1 MLALMLKAGCLC
13 GRADGSCLPMCAISP
28 LGMALAKPLTLACS
42 SPSSVVAQPLPG
54 NHLLMHHESPGASIP
69 RSPSPCRRPATSLS
83 ERYSLRIPKRE
94 EDSEVRRKRRRRSWD
109 EAAGVAVPGKSVTL
123 SRQASQT
130 AARRAS
136 GGEGGEG
143 RRIGGGERVKS
154 EGGVLLVPGK
164 SFTLSSQ
171 EKCLVDKRRAGSNSQ
186 LVSLST
192 IANKQQVPSNTEK
205 VFPNAPVNSKPVKR
219 AKTVNSQDFNQRS
232 NSLKHQRNY
241 SLTVG
246 SNSNVSEQRFQP
258 RSASLREAKPS
269 QRFLTRNQSL
279 QSKSKNPGPAH
290 SSLEPSLRSNPSLS
304 KLTSS
309 ETGSSTFPTGWRF

>member
-1 MLALMLKAGCLC
+1 M
-13 GRADGSCLPMCAISP
+13 
-28 LGMALAKPLTLACS
+28 
-42 SPSSVVAQPLPG
+42 
-54 NHLLMHHESPGASIP
+54 
-69 RSPSPCRRPATSLS
+69 
-83 ERYSLRIPKRE
+83 
-94 EDSEVRRKRRRRSWD
+94 
-109 EAAGVAVPGKSVTL
+109 
-123 SRQASQT
+123 
-130 AARRAS
+130 
-136 GGEGGEG
+136 
-143 RRIGGGERVKS
+143 
-154 EGGVLLVPGK
+154 PGK
-164 SFTLSSQ
+164 SFTLSRQ
-171 EKCLVDKRRAGSNSQ
+171 EKCLGDKRRAESNSQ

-279 QSKSKNPGPAH
+279 RSKSKNPGPAR

-304 KLTSS
+304 KLTAS
-309 ETGSSTFPTGWRF
+309 ETGSNAFPTGWRI

>member
-1 MLALMLKAGCLC
+1 M
-13 GRADGSCLPMCAISP
+13 
-28 LGMALAKPLTLACS
+28 
-42 SPSSVVAQPLPG
+42 
-54 NHLLMHHESPGASIP
+54 
-69 RSPSPCRRPATSLS
+69 
-83 ERYSLRIPKRE
+83 
-94 EDSEVRRKRRRRSWD
+94 
-109 EAAGVAVPGKSVTL
+109 
-123 SRQASQT
+123 
-130 AARRAS
+130 
-136 GGEGGEG
+136 
-143 RRIGGGERVKS
+143 KS

-246 SNSNVSEQRFQP
+246 SNSNGSEQRFQP

-279 QSKSKNPGPAH
+279 QSKSYPGPAH
-290 SSLEPSLRSNPSLS
+290 SSVEPSLRSNPSLS

-309 ETGSSTFPTGWRF
+309 ETGSSAFPTGWRF